1 MTRRLL
7 CLLAACLCLLPLS
20 AQTNKTIREL
30 ESRRGALQRQI
41 SESEKL
47 LQSTRK
53 DVGSQLQG
61 LATLTGQMEERR
73 RYIIALNRDLETID
87 HELSA
92 LDRRTKALQRDL
104 KEKREEYAT
113 SVRYLQTHSSIQDK
127 LLFIFSAESLA
138 QTYRRLRYVREFAAY
153 QQRQGEEIIK
163 RQKEVDRQRAE
174 LLQLREAKGKLLKER
189 QQEMAKLQAQEKEK
203 TALVDD
209 LRRRQNDLQR
219 ELKKQ
224 RREAQQLN
232 DRIDRLIAEEIEKAR
247 RRAEAE
253 ARRKAK
259 EEEAERRKRAE
270 AQAKAAAT
278 ATPAPAPSKAAPVE
292 TYTMDK
298 ADRQLSGSFASNRGK
313 LPAPITGPYLIVSHY
328 GRYVVMRG
336 VQLDNKGIDLQGRP
350 GAQAQAVFDGKVA
363 AVFQLNGLFNV
374 LVRHGA
380 YISVYCNLSRA
391 TVKAGDAVK
400 TRQPLGEVF
409 SNPAEGGRTVLHF
422 QLRKETQ
429 KLNPEGWIAR

>member
-1 MTRRLL
+1 MTRFLL
-7 CLLAACLCLLPLS
+7 CLLTACLCIGSLS

-47 LQSTRK
+47 LQTTRK

-61 LATLTGQMEERR
+61 LATLTGQMEERK
-73 RYIIALNRDLETID
+73 RYILALNNDMETID
-87 HELSA
+87 RELSA
-92 LDRRTKALQRDL
+92 LDRRTKVLQQDL
-104 KEKREEYAT
+104 KEKREEYAAA
-113 SVRYLQTHSSIQDK
+113 VRYQQAHSSIQEK
-127 LLFIFSAESLA
+127 LLFILSAESLA
-138 QTYRRLRYVREFAAY
+138 QTYRRLRYAREFAAY
-153 QQRQGEEIIK
+153 LQRQGEEII
-163 RQKEVDRQRAE
+163 RQQKEADRQRAE
-174 LLQLREAKGKLLKER
+174 LLQLREEKGKLLKER
-189 QQEMAKLQAQEKEK
+189 QAEIEKLQAQEKEK
-203 TALVDD
+203 TALVDN
-209 LRRRQNDLQR
+209 LRRRQSDLQR

-247 RRAEAE
+247 KRAEAE
-253 ARRKAK
+253 ARRKAR
-259 EEEAERRKRAE
+259 EEAERRKRAE
-270 AQAKAAAT
+270 AEAKASAT
-278 ATPAPAPSKAAPVE
+278 TTAPTEKAAPLE
-292 TYTMDK
+292 AYTLDK

-328 GRYVVMRG
+328 GRYSVMKG

-350 GAQAQAVFDGKVA
+350 GARAQAVFDGKVA

-374 LVRHGA
+374 LVRHGS

-429 KLNPEGWIAR
+429 KLDPEGWIAR

>member
-1 MTRRLL
+1 MMTRRLL
-7 CLLAACLCLLPLS
+7 CLLAACLCIGFLS

-47 LQSTRK
+47 LQTTRK

-61 LATLTGQMEERR
+61 LATLTGQMEERK
-73 RYIIALNRDLETID
+73 RYILALNNDLETID
-87 HELSA
+87 RELSA
-92 LDRRTKALQRDL
+92 LDRRTKALQQDL
-104 KEKREEYAT
+104 KEKREEYAA
-113 SVRYLQTHSSIQDK
+113 SVRYQQAHSSIQEK
-127 LLFIFSAESLA
+127 LLFIFSAETLA

-153 QQRQGEEIIK
+153 LQRQGEEIIGQ
-163 RQKEVDRQRAE
+163 QKEVDRQRAE
-174 LLQLREAKGKLLKER
+174 LLQLREEKGKLLKER
-189 QQEMAKLQAQEKEK
+189 EAGMEKLQAQEKEK
-203 TALVDD
+203 TALVDH
-209 LRRRQNDLQR
+209 LRRRQSDLQR

-247 RRAEAE
+247 KRAEAE

-259 EEEAERRKRAE
+259 EEAERRKRAA
-270 AQAKAAAT
+270 AQAKASAAS
-278 ATPAPAPSKAAPVE
+278 APAKKSAPLE
-292 TYTMDK
+292 AYTLDK

-328 GRYVVMRG
+328 GRYSVMKG

-350 GAQAQAVFDGKVA
+350 GARAQAVFDGKVA

-374 LVRHGA
+374 LVRHGS

>member
-1 MTRRLL
+1 MTRFLL
-7 CLLAACLCLLPLS
+7 CLLTACLCISSLS

-47 LQSTRK
+47 LQTTRK

-61 LATLTGQMEERR
+61 LATLTGQMEERK
-73 RYIIALNRDLETID
+73 RYILALNNDMETID
-87 HELSA
+87 RELSA
-92 LDRRTKALQRDL
+92 LDRRTKALQQDL
-104 KEKREEYAT
+104 KEKREEYAAA
-113 SVRYLQTHSSIQDK
+113 VRYQQAHSSIQEK
-127 LLFIFSAESLA
+127 LLFILSAESLA
-138 QTYRRLRYVREFAAY
+138 QTYRRLRYAREFAAY
-153 QQRQGEEIIK
+153 LQRQGEEII
-163 RQKEVDRQRAE
+163 RQQKEADRQRAE
-174 LLQLREAKGKLLKER
+174 LLQLREEKGKLLKER
-189 QQEMAKLQAQEKEK
+189 QAEIEKLQAQEKEK
-203 TALVDD
+203 TALVDN
-209 LRRRQNDLQR
+209 LRRRKSDQQR

-253 ARRKAK
+253 ARRKAR
-259 EEEAERRKRAE
+259 EEAERRKRAE
-270 AQAKAAAT
+270 AEAKASAP
-278 ATPAPAPSKAAPVE
+278 TPAEKAAPLE
-292 TYTMDK
+292 AYTLDK

-328 GRYVVMRG
+328 GRYSVMKG

-350 GAQAQAVFDGKVA
+350 GARAQAVFDGKVA

-374 LVRHGA
+374 LVRHGS

-429 KLNPEGWIAR
+429 KLDPEGWIAR

>member
-1 MTRRLL
+1 M
-7 CLLAACLCLLPLS
+7 
-20 AQTNKTIREL
+20 
-30 ESRRGALQRQI
+30 
-41 SESEKL
+41 
-47 LQSTRK
+47 
-53 DVGSQLQG
+53 
-61 LATLTGQMEERR
+61 
-73 RYIIALNRDLETID
+73 
-87 HELSA
+87 
-92 LDRRTKALQRDL
+92 
-104 KEKREEYAT
+104 
-113 SVRYLQTHSSIQDK
+113 
-127 LLFIFSAESLA
+127 
-138 QTYRRLRYVREFAAY
+138 
-153 QQRQGEEIIK
+153 
-163 RQKEVDRQRAE
+163 DRQRAE

-189 QQEMAKLQAQEKEK
+189 QQEMAKLQAKEKEK

-259 EEEAERRKRAE
+259 EEAERRKRAE

-336 VQLDNKGIDLQGRP
+336 VQLAHKGIDLHGRP

-380 YISVYCNLSRA
+380 YISVYCNLSRT

-429 KLNPEGWIAR
+429 KLDPEGWIAR

>member
-259 EEEAERRKRAE
+259 EEA
-270 AQAKAAAT
+270 
-278 ATPAPAPSKAAPVE
+278 
-292 TYTMDK
+292 
-298 ADRQLSGSFASNRGK
+298 
-313 LPAPITGPYLIVSHY
+313 
-328 GRYVVMRG
+328 
-336 VQLDNKGIDLQGRP
+336 
-350 GAQAQAVFDGKVA
+350 
-363 AVFQLNGLFNV
+363 
-374 LVRHGA
+374 
-380 YISVYCNLSRA
+380 
-391 TVKAGDAVK
+391 
-400 TRQPLGEVF
+400 
-409 SNPAEGGRTVLHF
+409 
-422 QLRKETQ
+422 
-429 KLNPEGWIAR
+429 

>member
-7 CLLAACLCLLPLS
+7 CLLTACLCMGCLS
-20 AQTNKTIREL
+20 AQTNKTIKEL
-30 ESRRGALQRQI
+30 ESRRSALQQQI

-47 LQSTRK
+47 LQTTRK

-61 LATLTGQMEERR
+61 LATLTGQMEERK
-73 RYIIALNRDLETID
+73 RYILTLNNDLETID
-87 HELSA
+87 RELSA
-92 LDRRTKALQRDL
+92 LNRQTQRLQRDL
-104 KEKREEYAT
+104 KEKQEEYAA
-113 SVRYLQTHSSIQDK
+113 SVRYLQTHSSIQEK

-138 QTYRRLRYVREFAAY
+138 QTYRRLRYVREIAAY
-153 QQRQGEEIIK
+153 QERQGKEIIK
-163 RQKEVDRQRAE
+163 QQQEVDRQRAE

-189 QQEMAKLQAQEKEK
+189 QAEMEKLQAQEKEK
-203 TALVDD
+203 TALVDN
-209 LRRRQNDLQR
+209 LRRRQRDLQN
-219 ELKKQ
+219 ELSRQ
-224 RREAQQLN
+224 RHEARQLN
-232 DRIDRLIAEEIEKAR
+232 DRIDRLVAEEIEKAR

-253 ARRKAK
+253 ARRKAQ
-259 EEEAERRKRAE
+259 EEAERRKRAE
-270 AQAKAAAT
+270 AQTKT
-278 ATPAPAPSKAAPVE
+278 ATSSTTPTRKAEPVE
-292 TYTMDK
+292 AYTMDK
-298 ADRQLSGSFASNRGK
+298 ADRQLSGTFASNRGK
-313 LPAPITGPYLIVSHY
+313 LPAPITGSYLIVSHY
-328 GRYVVMRG
+328 GRYSVMKG

-350 GAQAQAVFDGKVA
+350 GARAQAVFDGKVA

-391 TVKAGDAVK
+391 TVKAGDTVK

-429 KLNPEGWIAR
+429 KLDPEGWIAR

>member
-1 MTRRLL
+1 MRRLL
-7 CLLAACLCLLPLS
+7 CLLAACLCIGFLS

-47 LQSTRK
+47 LQTTRK

-61 LATLTGQMEERR
+61 LATLTGQMEERK
-73 RYIIALNRDLETID
+73 RYILALNNDLETID
-87 HELSA
+87 RELSA

-104 KEKREEYAT
+104 KEKREEYAA
-113 SVRYLQTHSSIQDK
+113 SVRYQQTHSSIQEK
-127 LLFIFSAESLA
+127 LLFILSAESLT
-138 QTYRRLRYVREFAAY
+138 QTYRRLRYAREFAAY
-153 QQRQGEEIIK
+153 LQRQGEEIIGQ
-163 RQKEVDRQRAE
+163 QKEVDRQRAE

-189 QQEMAKLQAQEKEK
+189 QTEMEKLQAQEKEK
-203 TALVDD
+203 TALVDH
-209 LRRRQNDLQR
+209 LRRRQSDLQR

-253 ARRKAK
+253 ARRKAR
-259 EEEAERRKRAE
+259 EEAERRKRAE
-270 AQAKAAAT
+270 AKAS
-278 ATPAPAPSKAAPVE
+278 TPATTAPAEKADPLEA
-292 TYTMDK
+292 YTLDK

-328 GRYVVMRG
+328 GRYSVMKG

-350 GAQAQAVFDGKVA
+350 GARAQAVFDGKVA

-374 LVRHGA
+374 LVRHGS

-391 TVKAGDAVK
+391 MVKAGDAVK

>member
-1 MTRRLL
+1 MMTRRLL
-7 CLLAACLCLLPLS
+7 CLLAACLCIGFLS

-47 LQSTRK
+47 LQTTRK

-61 LATLTGQMEERR
+61 LATLTGQMEERK
-73 RYIIALNRDLETID
+73 RYILALNNDLETID
-87 HELSA
+87 RELSA
-92 LDRRTKALQRDL
+92 LDRRTKALQQDL
-104 KEKREEYAT
+104 KEKREEYAA
-113 SVRYLQTHSSIQDK
+113 SVRYQQTHSSIQEK

-153 QQRQGEEIIK
+153 LQRQGEEIIGQ
-163 RQKEVDRQRAE
+163 QKEVDRQRTE

-189 QQEMAKLQAQEKEK
+189 EAEMEKLQAQEKEK
-203 TALVDD
+203 TALVDH
-209 LRRRQNDLQR
+209 LRRRQSDLQR

-259 EEEAERRKRAE
+259 EEAERRKRAE
-270 AQAKAAAT
+270 AQAKVSA
-278 ATPAPAPSKAAPVE
+278 APAEKSAPLE
-292 TYTMDK
+292 AYTLDK

-328 GRYVVMRG
+328 GRYSVMKG

-350 GAQAQAVFDGKVA
+350 GARAQAVFDGKVA

-374 LVRHGA
+374 LVRHGS

>member
-1 MTRRLL
+1 MTRFLL
-7 CLLAACLCLLPLS
+7 CLLTACLCISSLS

-47 LQSTRK
+47 LQTTRK

-61 LATLTGQMEERR
+61 LATLTGQMEERK
-73 RYIIALNRDLETID
+73 RYILALNNDMETIGR
-87 HELSA
+87 ELSA
-92 LDRRTKALQRDL
+92 LDRRTKALQQDL
-104 KEKREEYAT
+104 KEKREEYAAA
-113 SVRYLQTHSSIQDK
+113 VRYQQAHSSIQEK
-127 LLFIFSAESLA
+127 LLFILSAESLA
-138 QTYRRLRYVREFAAY
+138 QTYRRLRYAREFAAY
-153 QQRQGEEIIK
+153 LQRQGEEII
-163 RQKEVDRQRAE
+163 RQQKEADRQRAE
-174 LLQLREAKGKLLKER
+174 LLQLREEKGKLLKER
-189 QQEMAKLQAQEKEK
+189 QTEIEKLQAQEKEK
-203 TALVDD
+203 TALVDN
-209 LRRRQNDLQR
+209 LRRRQSDLQR

-247 RRAEAE
+247 KRAEAE
-253 ARRKAK
+253 ARRKAR
-259 EEEAERRKRAE
+259 EEAERRKRAE
-270 AQAKAAAT
+270 AEAKASAT
-278 ATPAPAPSKAAPVE
+278 TTAPTEKAAPLE
-292 TYTMDK
+292 AYTLDK

-328 GRYVVMRG
+328 GRYSVMKG

-350 GAQAQAVFDGKVA
+350 GARAQAVFDGKVA

-374 LVRHGA
+374 LVRHGS

-429 KLNPEGWIAR
+429 KLDPEGWIAR

>member
-1 MTRRLL
+1 MTRFLL
-7 CLLAACLCLLPLS
+7 CLLTACLCISSLS

-47 LQSTRK
+47 LQTTRK

-61 LATLTGQMEERR
+61 LATLTGQMEERK
-73 RYIIALNRDLETID
+73 RYILALNNDMETID
-87 HELSA
+87 RELSA
-92 LDRRTKALQRDL
+92 LDRRTKALQQDL
-104 KEKREEYAT
+104 KEKREEYAAA
-113 SVRYLQTHSSIQDK
+113 VRYQQAHSSIQEK
-127 LLFIFSAESLA
+127 LLFILSAESLA
-138 QTYRRLRYVREFAAY
+138 QTYRRLRYAREFAAY
-153 QQRQGEEIIK
+153 LQRQGEEII
-163 RQKEVDRQRAE
+163 RQQKEADRQRAE
-174 LLQLREAKGKLLKER
+174 LLQLREEKGKLLKER
-189 QQEMAKLQAQEKEK
+189 QAEIEKLQAQEKEK
-203 TALVDD
+203 TALVDN
-209 LRRRQNDLQR
+209 LRRRQSDLQR

-253 ARRKAK
+253 ARRKAR
-259 EEEAERRKRAE
+259 EEAERRKRAE
-270 AQAKAAAT
+270 AEAKASAP
-278 ATPAPAPSKAAPVE
+278 TPAEKAAPLE
-292 TYTMDK
+292 AYTLDK

-328 GRYVVMRG
+328 GRYSVMKG

-350 GAQAQAVFDGKVA
+350 GARAQAVFDGKVA

-374 LVRHGA
+374 LVRHGS

-409 SNPAEGGRTVLHF
+409 SNPAEGDRTVLHF

-429 KLNPEGWIAR
+429 KLDPEGWIAR

>member
-7 CLLAACLCLLPLS
+7 CLLTACLCIGCLS
-20 AQTNKTIREL
+20 AQTNKTIKEL
-30 ESRRGALQRQI
+30 ESRRSALQQQI

-47 LQSTRK
+47 LQTTRK

-61 LATLTGQMEERR
+61 LATLTGQMEERK
-73 RYIIALNRDLETID
+73 RYILALNNDLETID
-87 HELSA
+87 RELSA
-92 LDRRTKALQRDL
+92 LNRQTQRLQRDL
-104 KEKREEYAT
+104 KEKQEEYAA
-113 SVRYLQTHSSIQDK
+113 SVRYLQTHSSIQEK

-138 QTYRRLRYVREFAAY
+138 QTYRRLRYVREIAAY
-153 QQRQGEEIIK
+153 QERQGKEIIK
-163 RQKEVDRQRAE
+163 QQQEVDRQRAE

-189 QQEMAKLQAQEKEK
+189 QAEMEKLQAQEKEK
-203 TALVDD
+203 TALVDN
-209 LRRRQNDLQR
+209 LRRRQRDLQN
-219 ELKKQ
+219 ELSRQ
-224 RREAQQLN
+224 RREARQLN
-232 DRIDRLIAEEIEKAR
+232 DRIDRLVAEEIEKAR

-253 ARRKAK
+253 ARRKAQ
-259 EEEAERRKRAE
+259 EEAERRKRAE
-270 AQAKAAAT
+270 AQAKT
-278 ATPAPAPSKAAPVE
+278 ATSSTTPTRKAEPVE
-292 TYTMDK
+292 AYTMDK
-298 ADRQLSGSFASNRGK
+298 ADRQLSGTFASNRGK
-313 LPAPITGPYLIVSHY
+313 LPAPITGSYLIVSHY
-328 GRYVVMRG
+328 GRYSVMKG

-391 TVKAGDAVK
+391 TVKAGDTVK

-429 KLNPEGWIAR
+429 KLDPEGWIAR

>member
-1 MTRRLL
+1 MTRFLL
-7 CLLAACLCLLPLS
+7 CLLTACLCIGSLS

-47 LQSTRK
+47 LQTTRK

-61 LATLTGQMEERR
+61 LATLTGQMEERK
-73 RYIIALNRDLETID
+73 RYILALNHDLETID
-87 HELSA
+87 RELSA
-92 LDRRTKALQRDL
+92 LDRRTKVLQQDL
-104 KEKREEYAT
+104 KEKREEYAAA
-113 SVRYLQTHSSIQDK
+113 VRYQQAHSSIQEK
-127 LLFIFSAESLA
+127 LLFILSAESLA
-138 QTYRRLRYVREFAAY
+138 QTYRRLRYAREFAAY
-153 QQRQGEEIIK
+153 LQRQGEEII
-163 RQKEVDRQRAE
+163 RQQKEADRQRAE
-174 LLQLREAKGKLLKER
+174 LLQLREEKGKLLKER
-189 QQEMAKLQAQEKEK
+189 QAEIEKLQAQEKEK
-203 TALVDD
+203 TALVDN
-209 LRRRQNDLQR
+209 LRRRQSDLQR

-247 RRAEAE
+247 KRAEAE
-253 ARRKAK
+253 ARRKAR
-259 EEEAERRKRAE
+259 EEAERRKRAE
-270 AQAKAAAT
+270 AEAKASAT
-278 ATPAPAPSKAAPVE
+278 TTAPTEKAAPLE
-292 TYTMDK
+292 AYTLDK

-328 GRYVVMRG
+328 GRYSVMKG

-350 GAQAQAVFDGKVA
+350 GARAQAVFDGKVA

-374 LVRHGA
+374 LVRHGS

-429 KLNPEGWIAR
+429 KLDPEGWIAR

>member
-1 MTRRLL
+1 MTRFLL
-7 CLLAACLCLLPLS
+7 CLLTACLCIGSLS

-30 ESRRGALQRQI
+30 ENRRGALQRQI

-47 LQSTRK
+47 LQTTRK

-61 LATLTGQMEERR
+61 LATLTGQMEERK
-73 RYIIALNRDLETID
+73 RYILALNNDMKTID
-87 HELSA
+87 RELSA
-92 LDRRTKALQRDL
+92 LDRRTKVLQQDL
-104 KEKREEYAT
+104 KEKREEYAAA
-113 SVRYLQTHSSIQDK
+113 VRYQQAHSSIQEK
-127 LLFIFSAESLA
+127 LLFILSAESLA
-138 QTYRRLRYVREFAAY
+138 QTYRRLRYAREFAAY
-153 QQRQGEEIIK
+153 LQRQGEEII
-163 RQKEVDRQRAE
+163 RQQKEADRQRAE
-174 LLQLREAKGKLLKER
+174 LLQLREEKGKLLKER
-189 QQEMAKLQAQEKEK
+189 QAEIEKLQAQEKEK
-203 TALVDD
+203 TALVDN
-209 LRRRQNDLQR
+209 LRRRQSDLQR

-247 RRAEAE
+247 KRAEAE
-253 ARRKAK
+253 ARRKAR
-259 EEEAERRKRAE
+259 EEAERRKRAE
-270 AQAKAAAT
+270 AEAKASAT
-278 ATPAPAPSKAAPVE
+278 TPAEKAAPLE
-292 TYTMDK
+292 AYTLDK

-328 GRYVVMRG
+328 GRYSVMKG

-350 GAQAQAVFDGKVA
+350 GARAQAVFDGKVA

-374 LVRHGA
+374 LVRHGS

-429 KLNPEGWIAR
+429 KLDPEGWIAR

>member
-1 MTRRLL
+1 MTTRRLL
-7 CLLAACLCLLPLS
+7 CLLAACLCIGFLS
-20 AQTNKTIREL
+20 AQTNKTILDL

-47 LQSTRK
+47 LQTTRK

-61 LATLTGQMEERR
+61 LATLTGQMEERK
-73 RYIIALNRDLETID
+73 RYILALNNDLETID
-87 HELSA
+87 RELSA
-92 LDRRTKALQRDL
+92 LDRRTQALQRDL
-104 KEKREEYAT
+104 KEKREEYAA
-113 SVRYLQTHSSIQDK
+113 SVRYLQTHSSIQEK
-127 LLFIFSAESLA
+127 LLFIFSAETLA
-138 QTYRRLRYVREFAAY
+138 QSYRRLRYVREFAAY
-153 QQRQGEEIIK
+153 QQRQGEEIV
-163 RQKEVDRQRAE
+163 RQQKKVDRQRAE

-189 QQEMAKLQAQEKEK
+189 QAEIEKLQTQEKEQM
-203 TALVDD
+203 ALVDN
-209 LRRRQNDLQR
+209 LRRRQSDLQR

-247 RRAEAE
+247 RQAEAE
-253 ARRKAK
+253 AKRKAR
-259 EEEAERRKRAE
+259 EEAERRKRAE
-270 AQAKAAAT
+270 AQAKASAT
-278 ATPAPAPSKAAPVE
+278 ATPAPAEKAAPLE
-292 TYTMDK
+292 AYTLDK

-328 GRYVVMRG
+328 GRYTVLRN

-374 LVRHGA
+374 LVRHGS

-422 QLRKETQ
+422 QLRMETQ
-429 KLNPEGWIAR
+429 KLDPERWIAR

>member
-1 MTRRLL
+1 MTTRRLL

-30 ESRRGALQRQI
+30 EIRRGALQRQI

-328 GRYVVMRG
+328 GRYNVLRN

-350 GAQAQAVFDGKVA
+350 GARAQAVFDGKVA

-400 TRQPLGEVF
+400 TRQPRRPHRPALPAADGDAEAGSGEVDCTMR
-409 SNPAEGGRTVLHF
+409 NQELP
-422 QLRKETQ
+422 
-429 KLNPEGWIAR
+429 

>member
-1 MTRRLL
+1 MTRFLL
-7 CLLAACLCLLPLS
+7 CLLTACLCIGSLS

-30 ESRRGALQRQI
+30 ENRRGALQRQI

-47 LQSTRK
+47 LQTTRK

-61 LATLTGQMEERR
+61 LATLTGQMEERK
-73 RYIIALNRDLETID
+73 RYILALNNDMETIGR
-87 HELSA
+87 ELSA
-92 LDRRTKALQRDL
+92 LDRRTKALQQDL
-104 KEKREEYAT
+104 KEKREEYAAA
-113 SVRYLQTHSSIQDK
+113 VRYQQAHSSIQEK
-127 LLFIFSAESLA
+127 LLFILSAESLA
-138 QTYRRLRYVREFAAY
+138 QTYRRLRYAREFAAY
-153 QQRQGEEIIK
+153 LQRQGEEII
-163 RQKEVDRQRAE
+163 RQQKEADRQRAE
-174 LLQLREAKGKLLKER
+174 LLQLREEKGKLLKER
-189 QQEMAKLQAQEKEK
+189 QTEIEKLQAQEKEK
-203 TALVDD
+203 TALVDN
-209 LRRRQNDLQR
+209 LRRRQSDLQR

-247 RRAEAE
+247 KRAEAE
-253 ARRKAK
+253 ARRKAR
-259 EEEAERRKRAE
+259 EEAERRKRAE
-270 AQAKAAAT
+270 AEAKASAP
-278 ATPAPAPSKAAPVE
+278 TPAEKAAPLE
-292 TYTMDK
+292 AYTLDK
-298 ADRQLSGSFASNRGK
+298 ADRQLSGSLASNRGK

-328 GRYVVMRG
+328 GRYSVMKG

-350 GAQAQAVFDGKVA
+350 GARAQAVFDGKVA

-374 LVRHGA
+374 LVRHGS

-429 KLNPEGWIAR
+429 KLDPEGWIAR

>member
-1 MTRRLL
+1 MMTRRLL
-7 CLLAACLCLLPLS
+7 CLLAACLCIGFLS

-47 LQSTRK
+47 LQTTRK

-61 LATLTGQMEERR
+61 LATLTGQMEERK
-73 RYIIALNRDLETID
+73 RYILALNNDLETID
-87 HELSA
+87 RELSA
-92 LDRRTKALQRDL
+92 LDRRTKALQQDL
-104 KEKREEYAT
+104 KEKREEYAA
-113 SVRYLQTHSSIQDK
+113 SVRYQQTHSSIQEK

-153 QQRQGEEIIK
+153 LQRQGEEIIGQ
-163 RQKEVDRQRAE
+163 QKEVDRQRTE

-189 QQEMAKLQAQEKEK
+189 EAEMEKLQAQEKEK
-203 TALVDD
+203 TALVDH
-209 LRRRQNDLQR
+209 LRRRQSDLQR

-259 EEEAERRKRAE
+259 EEAERRKRAE
-270 AQAKAAAT
+270 AQAKVSA
-278 ATPAPAPSKAAPVE
+278 APAEKSAPLE
-292 TYTMDK
+292 AYTLDK

-328 GRYVVMRG
+328 GRYSVMKG

-350 GAQAQAVFDGKVA
+350 GARAQAVFDGKVA
-363 AVFQLNGLFNV
+363 AVFQLNGLFN
-374 LVRHGA
+374 
-380 YISVYCNLSRA
+380 SVYCNLSRA

>member
-1 MTRRLL
+1 MTRFLL
-7 CLLAACLCLLPLS
+7 CLLAACLCIGSLS

-47 LQSTRK
+47 LQTTRK

-61 LATLTGQMEERR
+61 LATLTGQMEERK
-73 RYIIALNRDLETID
+73 RYILALNNDMETID
-87 HELSA
+87 RELSA
-92 LDRRTKALQRDL
+92 LDRRTKALQQDL
-104 KEKREEYAT
+104 KEKREEYAAA
-113 SVRYLQTHSSIQDK
+113 VRYQQAHSSIQEK
-127 LLFIFSAESLA
+127 LLFILSAESLA
-138 QTYRRLRYVREFAAY
+138 QTYRRLRYAREFAAY
-153 QQRQGEEIIK
+153 LQRQGEEII
-163 RQKEVDRQRAE
+163 RQQKEADRQRAE
-174 LLQLREAKGKLLKER
+174 LLQLREEKGKLLKER
-189 QQEMAKLQAQEKEK
+189 QAEIEKLQAQEKEK
-203 TALVDD
+203 TALVDN
-209 LRRRQNDLQR
+209 LRRRQSDLQR

-247 RRAEAE
+247 KRAEAE
-253 ARRKAK
+253 ARRKAR
-259 EEEAERRKRAE
+259 EEAERRKRAE
-270 AQAKAAAT
+270 AEAKASAT
-278 ATPAPAPSKAAPVE
+278 TTAPTEKAAPLE
-292 TYTMDK
+292 AYTLDK

-328 GRYVVMRG
+328 GRYSVMKG

-350 GAQAQAVFDGKVA
+350 GARAQAVFDGKVA

-374 LVRHGA
+374 LVRHGS

-429 KLNPEGWIAR
+429 KLDPEGWIAR

>member
-1 MTRRLL
+1 MMRRLL
-7 CLLAACLCLLPLS
+7 CLLAACLCIGFLS
-20 AQTNKTIREL
+20 AQTNKTILDL

-47 LQSTRK
+47 LQTTRK

-61 LATLTGQMEERR
+61 LATLTGQMEERK
-73 RYIIALNRDLETID
+73 RYILALNNDLETID
-87 HELSA
+87 RELSA
-92 LDRRTKALQRDL
+92 LDRRTQALQRDL
-104 KEKREEYAT
+104 KEKREEYAA
-113 SVRYLQTHSSIQDK
+113 SVRYLQTHSSIQEK
-127 LLFIFSAESLA
+127 LLFIFSAETLA
-138 QTYRRLRYVREFAAY
+138 QSYRRLRYVREFAAY
-153 QQRQGEEIIK
+153 QQRQGEEIV
-163 RQKEVDRQRAE
+163 RQQKKVDRQRAE

-189 QQEMAKLQAQEKEK
+189 QAEIEKLQAQEKEQM
-203 TALVDD
+203 ALVDN
-209 LRRRQNDLQR
+209 LRRRQSDLQR

-247 RRAEAE
+247 RKAEAE

-259 EEEAERRKRAE
+259 EEAERRKRAE
-270 AQAKAAAT
+270 AKASAT
-278 ATPAPAPSKAAPVE
+278 STPAPAEKAAPLE
-292 TYTMDK
+292 AYHLDK

-328 GRYVVMRG
+328 GRYNVLRN

-350 GAQAQAVFDGKVA
+350 GARAQAVFDGKVA

-374 LVRHGA
+374 LVRHGS

-391 TVKAGDAVK
+391 TVKAGDLVK

-409 SNPAEGGRTVLHF
+409 SDPAKGGRTVLHF

-429 KLNPEGWIAR
+429 KLDPEGWIAR

>member
-1 MTRRLL
+1 MTRFLL
-7 CLLAACLCLLPLS
+7 CLLTACLCIGSLS

-47 LQSTRK
+47 LQTTRK

-61 LATLTGQMEERR
+61 LATLTGQMEERK
-73 RYIIALNRDLETID
+73 RYILALNNDMETID
-87 HELSA
+87 RELSA
-92 LDRRTKALQRDL
+92 LDRRTKALQQDL
-104 KEKREEYAT
+104 KEKREEYAAA
-113 SVRYLQTHSSIQDK
+113 VRYQQAHSSIQEK
-127 LLFIFSAESLA
+127 LLFILSAESLA
-138 QTYRRLRYVREFAAY
+138 QTYRRLRYAREFAAY
-153 QQRQGEEIIK
+153 LQRQGEEII
-163 RQKEVDRQRAE
+163 RQQKEADRQRAE
-174 LLQLREAKGKLLKER
+174 LLQLREEKGKLLKER
-189 QQEMAKLQAQEKEK
+189 QAEIEKLQAQEKEK
-203 TALVDD
+203 TALVDN
-209 LRRRQNDLQR
+209 LRRRQSDLQR

-247 RRAEAE
+247 KRAEAE
-253 ARRKAK
+253 ARRKAR
-259 EEEAERRKRAE
+259 EEAERRKRAE
-270 AQAKAAAT
+270 AEAKASAT
-278 ATPAPAPSKAAPVE
+278 TAPAEKAAPLE
-292 TYTMDK
+292 AYTLDK

-313 LPAPITGPYLIVSHY
+313 LPAPITGSYLIVSHY
-328 GRYVVMRG
+328 GRYSVMQG

-350 GAQAQAVFDGKVA
+350 GARAQAVFDGKVA

-374 LVRHGA
+374 LVRHGS

-409 SNPAEGGRTVLHF
+409 SNPAEGDRTVLHF

-429 KLNPEGWIAR
+429 KLDPEGWIAR

>member
-1 MTRRLL
+1 MTRFLL
-7 CLLAACLCLLPLS
+7 CLLTACLCIGFLS

-30 ESRRGALQRQI
+30 ENRRGALQRQI

-47 LQSTRK
+47 LQTTRT

-61 LATLTGQMEERR
+61 LATLTGQMEERK
-73 RYIIALNRDLETID
+73 RYILALNNDMETID
-87 HELSA
+87 RELSA
-92 LDRRTKALQRDL
+92 LDRRTKALQQDL
-104 KEKREEYAT
+104 KEKREEYAAA
-113 SVRYLQTHSSIQDK
+113 VRYQQAHSSIQEK
-127 LLFIFSAESLA
+127 LLFILSAESLA
-138 QTYRRLRYVREFAAY
+138 QTYRRLRYAREFAAY
-153 QQRQGEEIIK
+153 LQRQGEEII
-163 RQKEVDRQRAE
+163 RQQKEADRQRAE
-174 LLQLREAKGKLLKER
+174 LLQLREEKGKLLKER
-189 QQEMAKLQAQEKEK
+189 QAEIEKLQAQEKEK
-203 TALVDD
+203 TALVDN
-209 LRRRQNDLQR
+209 LRRRQSDLQR

-247 RRAEAE
+247 KRAEAE
-253 ARRKAK
+253 ARRKAR
-259 EEEAERRKRAE
+259 EEAERRKRAE
-270 AQAKAAAT
+270 AEAKASAT
-278 ATPAPAPSKAAPVE
+278 TTAPTEKAAPLE
-292 TYTMDK
+292 AYTLDK

-328 GRYVVMRG
+328 GRYSVMKG

-350 GAQAQAVFDGKVA
+350 GARAQAVFDGKVA

-374 LVRHGA
+374 LVRHGS

-429 KLNPEGWIAR
+429 KLDPEGWIAR

>member
-1 MTRRLL
+1 MMTRRLL
-7 CLLAACLCLLPLS
+7 CLLAACLCIGILS

-47 LQSTRK
+47 LQTTRK

-61 LATLTGQMEERR
+61 LATLTGQMEERK
-73 RYIIALNRDLETID
+73 RYILALNNDLETID
-87 HELSA
+87 RELSA
-92 LDRRTKALQRDL
+92 LDRRTKALQQDL
-104 KEKREEYAT
+104 KEKREEYAA
-113 SVRYLQTHSSIQDK
+113 SVRYQQAHSSIQEK
-127 LLFIFSAESLA
+127 LLFILSAESLA
-138 QTYRRLRYVREFAAY
+138 QTYRRLRYAREFAAY
-153 QQRQGEEIIK
+153 LQRQGEEIIGQ
-163 RQKEVDRQRAE
+163 QKEVDRQRAE

-189 QQEMAKLQAQEKEK
+189 QTEMEKLQAQEKEK
-203 TALVDD
+203 TALVDH
-209 LRRRQNDLQR
+209 LRRRQSDLQR

-259 EEEAERRKRAE
+259 EEAERRKRAE
-270 AQAKAAAT
+270 AQAKVSASAA
-278 ATPAPAPSKAAPVE
+278 PAPAEKSAPLE
-292 TYTMDK
+292 AYTLDK

-328 GRYVVMRG
+328 GRYSVMKG

-350 GAQAQAVFDGKVA
+350 GARAQAVFDGKVA

-374 LVRHGA
+374 LVRHGS

>member
-1 MTRRLL
+1 MRRLL
-7 CLLAACLCLLPLS
+7 CLLIACLCLGPLA

-47 LQSTRK
+47 LQTTRK

-61 LATLTGQMEERR
+61 LATLTGQMEERK
-73 RYIIALNRDLETID
+73 RYILTLNNDLETLD
-87 HELSA
+87 RELSA
-92 LDRRTKALQRDL
+92 LDRRTRRLQRDL
-104 KEKREEYAT
+104 AEKREEYAT
-113 SVRYLQTHSSIQDK
+113 SVRYLQAHSSIQEK
-127 LLFIFSAESLA
+127 LLFIFSAENLK

-153 QQRQGEEIIK
+153 QQRQGEEIIGQ
-163 RQKEVDRQRAE
+163 QKEVDRRRAE

-189 QQEMAKLQAQEKEK
+189 QAEMEKLQAQEQEK
-203 TALVDD
+203 TALVNN
-209 LRRRQNDLQR
+209 LRRRQRDLQK
-219 ELKKQ
+219 ELSRQ

-232 DRIDRLIAEEIEKAR
+232 DRIDRLVAEEIEKAR

-253 ARRKAK
+253 TRRKAK
-259 EEEAERRKRAE
+259 EEAERRKRAE
-270 AQAKAAAT
+270 AKAKAE
-278 ATPAPAPSKAAPVE
+278 TPPAAPSRKVEPVE

-298 ADRQLSGSFASNRGK
+298 ADRQLSGTFASNRGK

-328 GRYVVMRG
+328 GRYSVMKG

>member
-1 MTRRLL
+1 MMTRRLL
-7 CLLAACLCLLPLS
+7 CLLAACLCIGFLS

-47 LQSTRK
+47 LQTTRK

-61 LATLTGQMEERR
+61 LATLTGQMEERK
-73 RYIIALNRDLETID
+73 RYILALNNDLETID
-87 HELSA
+87 RELSA
-92 LDRRTKALQRDL
+92 LDRRTKALQQDL
-104 KEKREEYAT
+104 KEKREEYAA
-113 SVRYLQTHSSIQDK
+113 SVRYQQAHSSIQEK
-127 LLFIFSAESLA
+127 LLFIFSAETLA

-153 QQRQGEEIIK
+153 LQRQGEEIIGQ
-163 RQKEVDRQRAE
+163 QKEVDRQRAE
-174 LLQLREAKGKLLKER
+174 LLQLRKEKGKLLKER
-189 QQEMAKLQAQEKEK
+189 EAEMEKLQAQEKEK
-203 TALVDD
+203 TALVDH
-209 LRRRQNDLQR
+209 LRRRQSDLQR

-232 DRIDRLIAEEIEKAR
+232 NRIDRLIAEEIEKAR

-253 ARRKAK
+253 AKRKAR
-259 EEEAERRKRAE
+259 EEAERRKRAE
-270 AQAKAAAT
+270 AQAKASAT
-278 ATPAPAPSKAAPVE
+278 ATPAPAEKAAPLE
-292 TYTMDK
+292 AYHLDK

-328 GRYVVMRG
+328 GRYNVLRN

-350 GAQAQAVFDGKVA
+350 GARAQAVFDGKVA

-374 LVRHGA
+374 LVRHGS

-391 TVKAGDAVK
+391 TVKAGDLVK

-409 SNPAEGGRTVLHF
+409 SDPAKGGRTVLHF
-422 QLRKETQ
+422 QLRMETQ
-429 KLNPEGWIAR
+429 KLDPEGWIAR

>member
-1 MTRRLL
+1 MTTRRLL
-7 CLLAACLCLLPLS
+7 CLLAACLCIGFLS

-47 LQSTRK
+47 LQTTRK

-61 LATLTGQMEERR
+61 LATLTGQMEERK
-73 RYIIALNRDLETID
+73 RYILALNNDLETID
-87 HELSA
+87 RELSA

-104 KEKREEYAT
+104 KEKREEYAA
-113 SVRYLQTHSSIQDK
+113 SVRYQQAHSSIQEK
-127 LLFIFSAESLA
+127 LLFIFSAETLA

-153 QQRQGEEIIK
+153 LQRQGEEII
-163 RQKEVDRQRAE
+163 RQQKEVDRQRAE

-189 QQEMAKLQAQEKEK
+189 EAEMEKLQAQEKEK
-203 TALVDD
+203 TALVDH
-209 LRRRQNDLQR
+209 LRRRQSDLQR

-247 RRAEAE
+247 RQAEAE
-253 ARRKAK
+253 AKRKAR
-259 EEEAERRKRAE
+259 EEAERRKRAE
-270 AQAKAAAT
+270 AKASAT
-278 ATPAPAPSKAAPVE
+278 ATPAPAEKAAPLE
-292 TYTMDK
+292 AYHLDK

-328 GRYVVMRG
+328 GRYNVLRN

-350 GAQAQAVFDGKVA
+350 GARAQAVFDGKVA

-374 LVRHGA
+374 LVRHGS

-391 TVKAGDAVK
+391 TVKAGDLVK

-409 SNPAEGGRTVLHF
+409 SDPAKGGRTVLHF
-422 QLRKETQ
+422 QLRMETQ
-429 KLNPEGWIAR
+429 KLDPERWIAR

>member
-1 MTRRLL
+1 MMRRLL
-7 CLLAACLCLLPLS
+7 CLLAACLCIGFLS
-20 AQTNKTIREL
+20 AQTNKTIRDL

-47 LQSTRK
+47 LQTTRK
-53 DVGSQLQG
+53 DVGSQLQS
-61 LATLTGQMEERR
+61 LATLTGQMEERK
-73 RYIIALNRDLETID
+73 RYILALNNDLETID
-87 HELSA
+87 RELSA
-92 LDRRTKALQRDL
+92 LNRRTKALQQDL
-104 KEKREEYAT
+104 KEKREEYAA
-113 SVRYLQTHSSIQDK
+113 SVRYLQTHSSIQEK
-127 LLFIFSAESLA
+127 LLFIFSAETLA

-153 QQRQGEEIIK
+153 QQRQGEEII
-163 RQKEVDRQRAE
+163 RQQKEVDRQRAE

-189 QQEMAKLQAQEKEK
+189 QTEMEKLQAQEKEK
-203 TALVDD
+203 TALVDH
-209 LRRRQNDLQR
+209 LRRRQSDLQR

-253 ARRKAK
+253 AHRKAR
-259 EEEAERRKRAE
+259 EEAERRKRAE
-270 AQAKAAAT
+270 AKAS
-278 ATPAPAPSKAAPVE
+278 TPATTAPAEKADPLEA
-292 TYTMDK
+292 YTLDK

-328 GRYVVMRG
+328 GRYNVLRN

-350 GAQAQAVFDGKVA
+350 GARAQAVFDGKVA

-374 LVRHGA
+374 LVRHGS

-391 TVKAGDAVK
+391 MVKAGDAVK

>member
-1 MTRRLL
+1 MTHRLL
-7 CLLAACLCLLPLS
+7 CLLAACLCIGFLS

-47 LQSTRK
+47 LQTTRK

-61 LATLTGQMEERR
+61 LATLTGQMEERK
-73 RYIIALNRDLETID
+73 RYILALNNDLETID
-87 HELSA
+87 RELSA
-92 LDRRTKALQRDL
+92 LDRRTQALQRDL
-104 KEKREEYAT
+104 KEKREEYAA
-113 SVRYLQTHSSIQDK
+113 SVRYLQTHSSIQEK
-127 LLFIFSAESLA
+127 LLFIFSAETLA
-138 QTYRRLRYVREFAAY
+138 QSYRRLRYVREFAAY
-153 QQRQGEEIIK
+153 QQQQGEKIV
-163 RQKEVDRQRAE
+163 RQQKEVDRQRAE

-189 QQEMAKLQAQEKEK
+189 QAEIEKLQAQEKEQ
-203 TALVDD
+203 TALVDN
-209 LRRRQNDLQR
+209 LRRRQSDLQR

-247 RRAEAE
+247 RQAEAE
-253 ARRKAK
+253 AKRKAR
-259 EEEAERRKRAE
+259 EEAERRKRAE
-270 AQAKAAAT
+270 AQASAT
-278 ATPAPAPSKAAPVE
+278 TTPAPAEKAAPLE
-292 TYTMDK
+292 AYHLDK

-328 GRYVVMRG
+328 GRYTVLRN

-350 GAQAQAVFDGKVA
+350 GARAQAVFDGKVA

-374 LVRHGA
+374 L
-380 YISVYCNLSRA
+380 
-391 TVKAGDAVK
+391 AGDLVK

-409 SNPAEGGRTVLHF
+409 SDPAKGGRTVLHF
-422 QLRKETQ
+422 QLRMETQ
-429 KLNPEGWIAR
+429 KLDPERWIAR

>member
-7 CLLAACLCLLPLS
+7 CLLTACLCLLPLS

-259 EEEAERRKRAE
+259 EEAERRKRAE

-278 ATPAPAPSKAAPVE
+278 ATPAPTPSKAAPVE

-429 KLNPEGWIAR
+429 KLDPEGWIAR